1 MANTNL
7 RTGWN
12 VGVFVLPIRNKVK
25 RLREKLISGASA
37 ATGSNR
43 SAHSRGCCESQRDGR
58 AAGMVSTRAKSKSII
73 LDQKAQE
80 EIIETQYWMNREVRW
95 K

>member
-1 MANTNL
+1 MADTNI

-43 SAHSRGCCESQRDGR
+43 SAHSRGCCEGQRDGR

>member
-1 MANTNL
+1 MADTNI
-7 RTGWN
+7 RTGWY

-43 SAHSRGCCESQRDGR
+43 SAHSRGCCKSQRDGR
-58 AAGMVSTRAKSKSII
+58 ATGLVSTRAKSKSII
-73 LDQKAQE
+73 LDQKTQE

>member
-1 MANTNL
+1 MADTNL

-43 SAHSRGCCESQRDGR
+43 SAHSRGCCESQRDG
-58 AAGMVSTRAKSKSII
+58 GTVKMVSARAKSKSII